1 MLHTFALFAPPNLI
15 DNLLLKF
22 FSPETVNYVVWPFI
36 QIGAVVTAVAVYALA
51 YSLSLGVSLVEYFS
65 GDKLG

>member
-1 MLHTFALFAPPNLI
+1 MYPGERFNSITHLVGSVLAL
-15 DNLLLKF
+15 
-22 FSPETVNYVVWPFI
+22 
-36 QIGAVVTAVAVYALA
+36 IGTSVLVTMAVMRGGGGAKIAAVAVYALA